1 MKNKLAIFVTT
12 LNEQDTKL
20 KLLLMNICITLSV
33 FFIKQF
39 SLYPII
45 KPENLMTK
53 FAFLLTF
60 IFFPVISYCQK
71 ESVDAALLKLDQCI
85 EKRSSFE
92 SVKKKRIQSLEN
104 QFYRGNISLLAR
116 YGLSAGLYKEYQSYK
131 YDSAYSYARRM
142 NMFAE
147 ELKDPTRIAESKI
160 AMAFSCMSA
169 GLYKEA
175 SEIAAS
181 IDSSKLQRVSL
192 VSLYSFLSTLYIE
205 MATYSSP
212 TSYQGNYQK
221 QSLAYSGKTIQLGV
235 KNSPEVIMA
244 RLRECQLKNDY
255 PRLIEIAQQHFTQ
268 KELGAHGYAMVAS
281 LLGYSYLLQR
291 DTLKAIETFVA
302 AAVTDV
308 EMATK
313 ETAAIQQLA
322 KLLFERGDLNRA
334 YLYANMAYEDANFY
348 NARHRKIEV
357 GNILPI
363 IDAGRF
369 DIIKRQKDKLL
380 VFSVLISLL
389 FILFLVATI
398 IILKQK
404 KRLDSARLVILKQN
418 QELVETNAA
427 LTQGQDVI
435 RKQNQEL
442 LITNDRLKEAHRI
455 KDEYIGYF
463 FSANSAYLEKIEN
476 FKKQVAKKLRNRQFE
491 ELMQLTDSSELQTER
506 ENMFALFDQIFV
518 KLFPDFIS
526 RYNQLFHE
534 EDRVSLKSDGALTS
548 EIRIFA
554 LIRLG
559 ITDSERIAKFLNYS
573 VHTVNNYKTKA
584 KNRSVIPNELFE
596 QKIME
601 FESVKSDI

>member
-1 MKNKLAIFVTT
+1 
-12 LNEQDTKL
+12 
-20 KLLLMNICITLSV
+20 MN
-33 FFIKQF
+33 
-39 SLYPII
+39 
-45 KPENLMTK
+45 PENPMTRFAILVFLMVSP
-53 FAFLLTF
+53 FLLHSQ
-60 IFFPVISYCQK
+60 INPADDALK
-71 ESVDAALLKLDQCI
+71 ELDQCI

-92 SVKKKRIQSLEN
+92 ATKKQRIQSLEY
-104 QFYRGNISLLAR
+104 QLSRGKETTAR
-116 YGLSAGLYKEYQSYK
+116 QYGLCVGLYKEYQSYK
-131 YDSAYSYARRM
+131 YDSAYSYAQRM
-142 NMFAE
+142 NILAE
-147 ELKDPTRIAESKI
+147 GLKDPNRIAESKI

-181 IDSSKLQRVSL
+181 IDSSKLQKINL
-192 VSLYSFLSTLYIE
+192 VSLYSFLSMMYIE

-212 TSYQGNYQK
+212 TNYQGHYLK
-221 QSLAYSGKTIQLGV
+221 QSLEYSGKTILLGA

-244 RLRECQLKNDY
+244 RLRECQLQNNFPK
-255 PRLIEIAQQHFTQ
+255 LIEIGQQHFTQ
-268 KELGAHGYAMVAS
+268 KELGAHGYAMEAS

-291 DTLKAIETFVA
+291 DTVKAIQTFVA

-322 KLLFERGDLNRA
+322 KLLFEQGDLNRA
-334 YLYANMAYEDANFY
+334 YLYANLAYEDANFY

-380 VFSVLISLL
+380 VYSVLISLL
-389 FILFLVATI
+389 FILFLIATI

-404 KRLDSARLVILKQN
+404 KRLDSARLLILKQN
-418 QELVETNAA
+418 EELVEKNEA
-427 LTQGQDVI
+427 LTLGQEVI

-442 LITNDRLKEAHRI
+442 ISTNDRLKEAHRI

-463 FSANSAYLEKIEN
+463 FSANSTYLEKIEN
-476 FKKQVAKKLRNRQFE
+476 FQKQVAKKLRNRQFE

-506 ENMFALFDQIFV
+506 ENMFALFDQIFI
-518 KLFPDFIS
+518 KLFPDFIT
-526 RYNQLFHE
+526 RYNLLFHE
-534 EDRVSLKSDGALTS
+534 EDRISLKSDGALTS

-573 VHTVNNYKTKA
+573 VHTVNNYKTKT

-601 FESVKSDI
+601 IESVKSEVI

>member
-1 MKNKLAIFVTT
+1 MTRFTI
-12 LNEQDTKL
+12 
-20 KLLLMNICITLSV
+20 LLLLI
-33 FFIKQF
+33 F
-39 SLYPII
+39 SPILLYS
-45 KPENLMTK
+45 KSY
-53 FAFLLTF
+53 
-60 IFFPVISYCQK
+60 PVDDALK
-71 ESVDAALLKLDQCI
+71 ELDKCI

-92 SVKKKRIQSLEN
+92 TKKKQRIQNLEHQLSRGESTVARQYSLC
-104 QFYRGNISLLAR
+104 
-116 YGLSAGLYKEYQSYK
+116 AGLYKEYQSYK
-131 YDSAYSYARRM
+131 YDSAYSYAQRM
-142 NMFAE
+142 NVLAE
-147 ELKDPTRIAESKI
+147 GLKDPNRIAESKI

-181 IDSSKLQRVSL
+181 IDSSKLQKVSL
-192 VSLYSFLSTLYIE
+192 VSLYSFLSTMYIE

-212 TSYQGNYQK
+212 TNYQGHYLK
-221 QSLAYSGKTIQLGV
+221 QSLEYSGKTILLGA
-235 KNSPEVIMA
+235 KKSPEVIMA
-244 RLRECQLKNDY
+244 RLRECQLQNNFPK
-255 PRLIEIAQQHFTQ
+255 LIEIGQQHFTQ

-291 DTLKAIETFVA
+291 DTVKAIQTFVA

-322 KLLFERGDLNRA
+322 KLLFEQGDLNRA
-334 YLYANMAYEDANFY
+334 YLYANLAYEDANFY

-380 VFSVLISLL
+380 VYSVLISLL
-389 FILFLVATI
+389 FILFLIATI

-418 QELVETNAA
+418 EELVEKNEA
-427 LTQGQDVI
+427 LTLGQEVI

-442 LITNDRLKEAHRI
+442 ISTNDRLKEAHRI

-476 FKKQVAKKLRNRQFE
+476 FQKQVAKKLRNRQFE
-491 ELMQLTDSSELQTER
+491 ELMQLTDPSELQTER
-506 ENMFALFDQIFV
+506 ENMFVLFDQIFI
-518 KLFPDFIS
+518 KLFPDFII

-534 EDRVSLKSDGALTS
+534 DDRINLKSDGALTS

-573 VHTVNNYKTKA
+573 VHTVNNYKTKT
-584 KNRSVIPNELFE
+584 KNRSSVPNELFE

-601 FESVKSDI
+601 IESVKSEIV